1 MRQSMAPRRTS
12 GSGSGFDLGMEPQP
26 SSTLAFSTSSG
37 SASTLP
43 PLSAQAQTQT
53 QTSASISASASILTS
68 TLPPLH
74 RSSRPPALSAAS
86 LFSAAASASAA
97 ASPASGPPTATATAT
112 ASPSTAPPQRLSFPF
127 SPLPASPA
135 AISPSASAFAPAP
148 STASASAS
156 ASATAASSPFPTT
169 TSTARPILPP
179 LPPLPQVSPL
189 NRFLSERPHA
199 LSHFS
204 EFASPRPFPV
214 NLDSLTTLQPDPYSP
229 LNSPF
234 SRHPLLLGPQS
245 TGFWSSYR
253 TQLDQPTDWLQDD
266 SAAPN
271 IGVLAARAFGFNLS
285 DFASSL
291 TPFTT
296 QPPLLQSP
304 TQPPRRSPDLRFPFD
319 SGSSPAPPPA
329 SIANSASALQTA
341 SATTSASAAPS
352 SRHLPHARA
361 QRATSTS
368 RISATTDTPASPPAS
383 GQGYAH
389 PPNSAEAAFDSD
401 NSALDELFYELDGFP
416 GFPLPIADTV
426 NTPSLSTFTTMPPAS
441 RRSLRSRAQQPPE
454 DHDSSASTPNASK
467 RRRISTSAAQPTSL
481 ETVIDD
487 DDGENWP
494 LFGSTPP
501 RPGSSAD
508 LKNEDFTTIDLT
520 EVNDV
525 PEELKKPEVDN
536 RVKLSAFQ
544 CVICMDDVTGLT
556 LTHCGHLFCAQC
568 LYSSLSIES
577 TRGKCPMCRAKI
589 DMKPR
594 DNYSTKTKG
603 YWPLELKLM
612 TRTRQ
617 GKRKAQAME

>member
-1 MRQSMAPRRTS
+1 MAPRRTS
-12 GSGSGFDLGMEPQP
+12 GSGSGFDFGMEMQP
-26 SSTLAFSTSSG
+26 SSTLVPGLASTSSG
-37 SASTLP
+37 SASTL
-43 PLSAQAQTQT
+43 STSAQTQT
-53 QTSASISASASILTS
+53 RTATSASISASASAS
-68 TLPPLH
+68 SPLH

-86 LFSAAASASAA
+86 LFSASA
-97 ASPASGPPTATATAT
+97 ASPASGPPTA
-112 ASPSTAPPQRLSFPF
+112 SPPTVPPQRLSFPF
-127 SPLPASPA
+127 SSIPTSPA
-135 AISPSASAFAPAP
+135 ATSPSASVF
-148 STASASAS
+148 ASASSTAAAS
-156 ASATAASSPFPTT
+156 ASATAAAAAAASPFPSA
-169 TSTARPILPP
+169 STARPILPP

-189 NRFLSERPHA
+189 SRYLSERPHI
-199 LSHFS
+199 SDFT
-204 EFASPRPFPV
+204 SPRPFPV
-214 NLDSLTTLQPDPYSP
+214 SLDSLTTLQPDPYSP

-234 SRHPLLLGPQS
+234 GRHPLLLGPQS
-245 TGFWSSYR
+245 TGFWSTYR
-253 TQLDQPTDWLQDD
+253 NQLDQPNDWLQDD

-271 IGVLAARAFGFNLS
+271 ISVLAARAFGFNLS
-285 DFASSL
+285 DFTSSF
-291 TPFTT
+291 TPFTS

-304 TQPPRRSPDLRFPFD
+304 SQPPRRSPDLRFPFD
-319 SGSSPAPPPA
+319 SGNSPAPPPV
-329 SIANSASALQTA
+329 SIATSASALEAA
-341 SATTSASAAPS
+341 SASTSASAAPS
-352 SRHLPHARA
+352 RHLHHARA
-361 QRATSTS
+361 PRATTTN
-368 RISATTDTPASPPAS
+368 RPSATVADNPASPPPS
-383 GQGYAH
+383 GQGFAQ

-401 NSALDELFYELDGFP
+401 NSALDDIFYDLDGFP
-416 GFPLPIADTV
+416 GFPLPIADTAD
-426 NTPSLSTFTTMPPAS
+426 TPSLSTFTTMPPTSTS
-441 RRSLRSRAQQPPE
+441 RRSLRNRVQPPE
-454 DHDSSASTPNASK
+454 DQDSSASTANASK
-467 RRRISTSAAQPTSL
+467 RRRILTSAAQPTSL

-494 LFGSTPP
+494 LFDSTPP
-501 RPGSSAD
+501 RPGSSSD
-508 LKNEDFTTIDLT
+508 LKNEEYTTIDLT

-594 DNYSTKTKG
+594 ENYSTKTKG

>member
-1 MRQSMAPRRTS
+1 MRQSMAPRRPS
-12 GSGSGFDLGMEPQP
+12 GSGSGFDLGITQP
-26 SSTLAFSTSSG
+26 SSTLAPGLASTSSG
-37 SASTLP
+37 STTLP
-43 PLSAQAQTQT
+43 PSAQIQTQT
-53 QTSASISASASILTS
+53 QTPASISTSASISASASI
-68 TLPPLH
+68 LPPLH

-86 LFSAAASASAA
+86 LFSASAA
-97 ASPASGPPTATATAT
+97 ASPASGPPTATAT

-135 AISPSASAFAPAP
+135 SISPSASTFAPAS

-156 ASATAASSPFPTT
+156 ASATAAAASSPFPPT

-189 NRFLSERPHA
+189 NRFLSERPHS

-245 TGFWSSYR
+245 TGFWSTYR

-291 TPFTT
+291 TPFTS

-304 TQPPRRSPDLRFPFD
+304 TQPPRGSPDLRFPFD

-329 SIANSASALQTA
+329 SIATSASALQAA

-383 GQGYAH
+383 GQGFAH
-389 PPNSAEAAFDSD
+389 PSNSAEAAFDSD

-416 GFPLPIADTV
+416 GFPLPIADTA

>member
-1 MRQSMAPRRTS
+1 MAPRRTS

-43 PLSAQAQTQT
+43 PLSAQAQAQT
-53 QTSASISASASILTS
+53 QTSASISASASISTS

-86 LFSAAASASAA
+86 LFSASASASAA

-127 SPLPASPA
+127 SPLPTSPA
-135 AISPSASAFAPAP
+135 AISPSASAFAPAS

-156 ASATAASSPFPTT
+156 ASATAAAASSPFPPT

-199 LSHFS
+199 ISHFS
-204 EFASPRPFPV
+204 EFASPRPFPA

-245 TGFWSSYR
+245 TGFWSTYR

-291 TPFTT
+291 TPFTS

-329 SIANSASALQTA
+329 SIATSASALQAA

-383 GQGYAH
+383 GQGFAH
-389 PPNSAEAAFDSD
+389 PTNSAEAAFDSD
-401 NSALDELFYELDGFP
+401 NSALDELFYELEGFP
-416 GFPLPIADTV
+416 GFPLPIADTA
-426 NTPSLSTFTTMPPAS
+426 NTPSSLSTFTTMPPAS

-454 DHDSSASTPNASK
+454 DHDSSASTPNARK